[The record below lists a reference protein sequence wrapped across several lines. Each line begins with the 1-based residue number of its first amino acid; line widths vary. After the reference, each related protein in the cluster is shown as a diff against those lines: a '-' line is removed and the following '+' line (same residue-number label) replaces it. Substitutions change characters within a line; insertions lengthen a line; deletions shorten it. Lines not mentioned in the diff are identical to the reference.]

1 MKVKVVE
8 TRLFTQVEWTTY
20 EFELPSDVAKMAEED
35 RDEWIRDNYWE
46 NYETDCELGEIT
58 DSWIEEVEVEIL

>member
-8 TRLFTQVEWTTY
+8 RRIITQVEWATF

-35 RDEWIRDNYWE
+35 RDEWIRDNY
-46 NYETDCELGEIT
+46 YEYDAEYELGDIT
-58 DSWIEEVEVEIL
+58 DIFTDEVEVEIE

>member
-8 TRLFTQVEWTTY
+8 TRHIREVEYVTY

-35 RDEWIRDNYWE
+35 RDEWIRDNY
-46 NYETDCELGEIT
+46 YEYDAEYEYGDILDTFTD
-58 DSWIEEVEVEIL
+58 EVEVEIE